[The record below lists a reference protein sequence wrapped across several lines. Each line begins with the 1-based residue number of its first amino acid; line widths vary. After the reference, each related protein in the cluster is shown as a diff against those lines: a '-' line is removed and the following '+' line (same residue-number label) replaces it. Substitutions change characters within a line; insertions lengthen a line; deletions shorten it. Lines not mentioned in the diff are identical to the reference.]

1 VSRRVMVFMSV
12 SIIACLLCGALGY
25 ARYVDWPSFDGSQH
39 VREYLPSQYP
49 LQDAHFYRFRNF
61 MDSWDLYRFT
71 TSPESIEFLAA
82 SLHLSRE
89 GVVYEFPLIVSRP
102 PPYWWHPE
110 LLSEA
115 DLYRSR
121 GRAPDGH
128 LYDLLYSQE
137 TGVAY
142 MIQFDG

>member
-1 VSRRVMVFMSV
+1 MFRRVLVCLSV
-12 SIIACLLCGALGY
+12 SIIACILCSALGY
-25 ARYVDWPSFDGSQH
+25 ARYVDWPSFDGSRH
-39 VREYLPSQYP
+39 VREYLPNQYP
-49 LQDAHFYRFRNF
+49 VQDAHFTRYRNF
-61 MDSWDLYRFT
+61 MDSWDLYRFK
-71 TSPESIEFLAA
+71 TSPEAIAFLAA
-82 SLHLSRE
+82 SLHLSRA
-89 GVVYEFPLIVSRP
+89 GVVNEFPLIVSRP

-121 GRAPDGH
+121 DRAPDGH
-128 LYDLLYSQE
+128 LYDLLYSQD

>member
-1 VSRRVMVFMSV
+1 VSRRVLISISV
-12 SIIACLLCGALGY
+12 SVLACILCGALGY
-25 ARYVDWPSFDGSQH
+25 ARYVDWPSFDGSQS
-39 VREYLPSQYP
+39 VREYLPSDYSI
-49 LQDAHFYRFRNF
+49 QDAHFYRYRNF
-61 MDSWDLYRFT
+61 IDTWDLYRFT
-71 TSPESIEFLAA
+71 TSPEAIKFLTA
-82 SLHLSRE
+82 SLHLSPE

-110 LLSEA
+110 LLAEA
-115 DLYRSR
+115 DLYRSKE
-121 GRAPDGH
+121 RAPDGH